1 MSPAIATV
9 ISSSITALITLIV
22 CLINSDSANRKMQ
35 EDLRLML
42 NDFKNEID
50 KNRTVTDEKIKT
62 LTEETR
68 KHNSLVERTYRLE
81 AENDVQNEKISELE
95 RKVDKQ

>member
-22 CLINSDSANRKMQ
+22 CLINSNSANRKMQ

-50 KNRTVTDEKIKT
+50 KNRAVTDEKIKT
-62 LTEETR
+62 LTEETK

-81 AENDVQNEKISELE
+81 AENKVQNEKLVELE
-95 RKVDKQ
+95 KWLDKS

>member
-50 KNRTVTDEKIKT
+50 KNRAVTDEKIKT
-62 LTEETR
+62 LTEETK
-68 KHNSLVERTYRLE
+68 KHNSLIERTYRLE
-81 AENDVQNEKISELE
+81 AEEDVQNEKIAALE
-95 RKVDKQ
+95 KQLDKS

>member
-50 KNRTVTDEKIKT
+50 KNRAVTDEKIKA
-62 LTEETR
+62 LTEETK
-68 KHNSLVERTYRLE
+68 KHNSLVERTYQLE
-81 AENDVQNEKISELE
+81 AENKVQNEKLAELE
-95 RKVDKQ
+95 KWLDKS

>member
-50 KNRTVTDEKIKT
+50 KNRAVTDEKIKT
-62 LTEETR
+62 LTEETK

-81 AENDVQNEKISELE
+81 AENKVQNEKLAELE
-95 RKVDKQ
+95 KMVR

>member
-50 KNRTVTDEKIKT
+50 KNRAVTDEKIKT

-95 RKVDKQ
+95 RKVDEQ

>member
-50 KNRTVTDEKIKT
+50 KNRAVTDEKIKT

-81 AENDVQNEKISELE
+81 AESDVQNEKISELE

>member
-50 KNRTVTDEKIKT
+50 KNRAVTDEKIKT

>member
-50 KNRTVTDEKIKT
+50 KNRAVTDEKIKA
-62 LTEETR
+62 LTEETK

>member
-22 CLINSDSANRKMQ
+22 CLINNNSANRKMQ
-35 EDLRLML
+35 EDFRLML

-50 KNRTVTDEKIKT
+50 KNRAVTDEKIKT
-62 LTEETR
+62 LAEETK
-68 KHNSLVERTYRLE
+68 KHNSLIERTYRLE
-81 AENDVQNEKISELE
+81 AENDVQNEKIAEIEKRL
-95 RKVDKQ
+95 DK

>member
-50 KNRTVTDEKIKT
+50 KNRAVTDEKIKT
-62 LTEETR
+62 LTEETK

-81 AENDVQNEKISELE
+81 AENKVQNEKLAELE
-95 RKVDKQ
+95 KWLDKS

>member
-50 KNRTVTDEKIKT
+50 KNRAVTDEKIKA
-62 LTEETR
+62 LTEETK

-95 RKVDKQ
+95 HKVDKQ

>member
-22 CLINSDSANRKMQ
+22 CLINSGSANRKMQ

-50 KNRTVTDEKIKT
+50 KNRAVTDEKIKA
-62 LTEETR
+62 LTEETK
-68 KHNSLVERTYRLE
+68 KHNSLVERTYQLE
-81 AENDVQNEKISELE
+81 AENKVQNEKLAELE
-95 RKVDKQ
+95 KWLDKS

>member
-50 KNRTVTDEKIKT
+50 KNRVVTDEKIKA
-62 LTEETR
+62 LTEETK

>member
-50 KNRTVTDEKIKT
+50 KNRAVTDEKIKA
-62 LTEETR
+62 LTEETK

-81 AENDVQNEKISELE
+81 AENKVQNEKLAELE
-95 RKVDKQ
+95 KWLDKS